1 MARLRDQYMNE
12 IRVNL
17 QERLGVENSLALPRL
32 KKITVSMGVGAAK
45 DNKKILEHGISIL
58 EKISGQKSVATL
70 ARKSV
75 AQFRLREGMP
85 VGCRVTLR
93 GVRMYEFL
101 DRLVNVVIPRIRD
114 FRGLHR
120 RLDGH
125 GNYNMGLTEQSVFP
139 ELGTELLEFPLG
151 MNIALTISGGSDE
164 ASAILLEEF
173 GFPFRQPEEAD
184 VA

>member
-1 MARLRDQYMNE
+1 MARLRDQYLGE
-12 IRVNL
+12 IQANL
-17 QERLGVENSLALPRL
+17 RERLGAENTLALPRL

-45 DNKKILEHGISIL
+45 DNKKILEHGLSIL

-101 DRLVNVVIPRIRD
+101 DRLINVVIPRIRD
-114 FRGLHR
+114 FRGMNR
-120 RLDGH
+120 KLDGR
-125 GNYNMGLTEQSVFP
+125 GNFNMGLTEQSVFP

-164 ASAILLEEF
+164 SSAFLLEEF
-173 GFPFRQPEEAD
+173 GFPFRQPEEAN